1 MVPGTEG
8 DRTDFEQAVHDVLSS
23 LEPGDVVTY
32 GEVAVEAGY
41 SKRASRS
48 VGGYLAR
55 SGGGYP
61 WWRVVMADGRLA
73 PGKEDEQGRRLRS
86 EGVEVRK
93 GRVVMDGCGHHRR

>member
-1 MVPGTEG
+1 MIRGTEAA
-8 DRTDFEQAVHDVLSS
+8 RTDFEQAVHDVLCA
-23 LEPGDVVTY
+23 LEAGDVVTY

-41 SKRASRS
+41 SKRASRA

-55 SGGGYP
+55 SGGDYP

-73 PGKEDEQGRRLRS
+73 PGKENDQGRRLRG

-93 GRVVMDGCGHHRR
+93 GRVVMAGGVHHRR